1 MGEST
6 LTLTYDDLLDGV
18 YEQVFGGDGDYSAAV
33 SSSLIDTA
41 QQNLVKRMIESGLRQ
56 WYRPT
61 GPAGAHEWSFLRP
74 VRSLSLNASYAT
86 GTVTV
91 VSGVVTLASGTWPSW
106 AADGMFDVGGN
117 DYSINTR
124 DSDTQITLDDTS
136 TNADSAALTT
146 YKLRQDDYDLP
157 DDFASLLG
165 PFTFSQADNA
175 WVTIEIVGEARIREL
190 RQRSNTTG
198 SSTGDPQYG
207 AIRTKPI
214 DGYGGTRHE
223 VILWPGV
230 IASATLTYQ
239 SRLRPSML
247 INPLDVPYGASD
259 YSEAILYSCLAEAE
273 RRMDGGRGEAWQNY
287 QELLQ
292 SAIADD
298 SRINKPN
305 IIGYNANWSEGRAFS
320 GQRRDFLWGDGVGYS
335 GTGTQSPSY

>member
-33 SSSLIDTA
+33 VSSLIDAA
-41 QQNLVKRMIESGLRQ
+41 QQNLIKRIIESGLRQ
-56 WYRPT
+56 FYRPT

-74 VRSLSLNASYAT
+74 VRNLSLNASYST

-117 DYSINTR
+117 DYSVASR

-136 TNADSAALTT
+136 TNADSAALTA

-157 DDFASLLG
+157 DDFASLRG

-175 WVTIEIVGEARIREL
+175 WITIEIVGEARIREL

-198 SSTGDPQYG
+198 ASSGDPQYG

-214 DGYGGTRHE
+214 SEFGGTRHE

-230 IASATLTYQ
+230 IAAATLTYQ

-247 INPLDVPYGASD
+247 VADGDIPYGASD
-259 YSEAILYSCLAEAE
+259 YSETILYSCLAEAE

-305 IIGYNANWSEGRAFS
+305 IIGYNANWSEGRSFA